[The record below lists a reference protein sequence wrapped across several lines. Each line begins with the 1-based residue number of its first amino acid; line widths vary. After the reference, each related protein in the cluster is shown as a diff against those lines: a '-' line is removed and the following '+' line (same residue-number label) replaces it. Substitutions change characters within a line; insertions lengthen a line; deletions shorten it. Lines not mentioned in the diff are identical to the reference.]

1 MKKYI
6 LSSVIVLLV
15 LLGLFVWHYSLWVN
29 VVRTV
34 VLFPQGQMASVAAVV
49 GSPYYYTFNKD
60 GLLNEAGGMME
71 SSSPYWWLN
80 SGAQLLISSSTGKT
94 VYGGLPQYSK
104 WRIAYATANS
114 VDTDGGYH
122 PQNIFRLVTRSKW
135 QNFSQSMSFQ
145 IGNLNISSSPN
156 RNASNGVLLF
166 NRYQDS
172 NNLYYTGV
180 RVDGTAVIK
189 KKINGTY
196 YTMAQRPFYNN
207 GSPYNRDTNPNLI
220 PMKKWMGL
228 KSEVKTNP
236 DSTVSIKLF
245 IDREKTGNWVLAAEA
260 IDDGRSYGGA
270 AILSEGFAGIR
281 TDFMDVEFDDYKL
294 IKSL

>member
-1 MKKYI
+1 MV
-6 LSSVIVLLV
+6 LGVII
-15 LLGLFVWHYSLWVN
+15 GLFVWRNSLWVN

-34 VLFPQGQMASVAAVV
+34 VLFPQVQMASVAATV

-60 GLLNEAGGMME
+60 GLLNESGEMQE

-80 SGAQLLISSSTGKT
+80 SGAQLSISSSTGRT
-94 VYGGLPQYSK
+94 VYGELPQYSK
-104 WRIAYATANS
+104 WRIAYAAANP
-114 VDTDGGYH
+114 VDTDNGYH

-135 QNFSQSMSFQ
+135 QNFVQSMSFQ
-145 IGNLNISSSPN
+145 VGKLNLSSSAN

-172 NNLYYTGV
+172 NNLYYAGI

-196 YTMAQRPFYNN
+196 YTMVQRPFYNN

-220 PMKKWMGL
+220 PIQKWIGL
-228 KSEVKTNP
+228 KSEIKTNP
-236 DSTVSIKLF
+236 DATVSIKFF
-245 IDREKTGNWVLAAEA
+245 IDRDKTGNWVLAAEA
-260 IDDGRSYGGA
+260 IDDGRSYGGN
-270 AILSEGFAGIR
+270 AILNEGFAGIR